1 MKHPLQE
8 IRLFMSYPRNMR
20 VLLITNFVYAF
31 TYPVVGLFV
40 GAYLM
45 RKSDNDVKVPILY
58 QLMQYVGI
66 PITFLI
72 NGWLLRAIPVA
83 WLYSLGMLVSGV
95 SIAWMMSLS
104 QLSLSGIAI
113 AGLLMGMASGL
124 YWSNRDYLANVS
136 TNDDNRN
143 YYYGLESFLGTTVG
157 IGLPVLVGAFINWY
171 IGRGAPAAGA
181 YRILAAGVFV
191 ISIFASV
198 VINQGQFKNP
208 PQVKF
213 LYFRFHP
220 LWMRLQAL
228 AAIKGL
234 SSGYTVMVPAIL
246 TMLFLKG
253 KEGSLGVI
261 QSSGQLLTAAL
272 LYLIGRL
279 AKPRHRIPMYIAGM
293 ALYAVATIPNALFYN
308 QFGAL
313 WFMVCLLLA
322 QPLADMADTTVQML
336 TIDTVSAIE
345 GRNMYAYILNR
356 EFGYFVGRAG
366 GLIIFLIL
374 AYGISN
380 TAALRYALLAI
391 GFVQLST
398 IWVIRALVNGCAK
411 YAPKIPEPALEE
423 EIAGALREA
432 GVGTPPSE
440 VLPAR
445 SFTV

>member
-1 MKHPLQE
+1 MKNPLHE

-20 VLLITNFVYAF
+20 VLLITNLIFAF
-31 TYPVVGLFV
+31 NGPVIGLFV

-45 RKSDNDVKVPILY
+45 RKSDNDVKVPITY

-66 PITFLI
+66 PITFLV
-72 NGWLLRAIPVA
+72 NGWLLRAVPVA
-83 WLYSLGMLVSGV
+83 WLYSLGMLISGV

-104 QLSLSGIAI
+104 QLSLAGIAI

-124 YWSNRDYLANVS
+124 YWSNRDFLAVAS
-136 TNDDNRN
+136 TNDGNRN
-143 YYYGLESFLGTTVG
+143 YYYGLESFLGTSVG
-157 IGLPVLVGAFINWY
+157 IGMPVLIGAFIHWF
-171 IGRGAPAAGA
+171 IGRGAEAGA
-181 YRILAAGVFV
+181 YRILAGGVFV
-191 ISIFASV
+191 VSLVASAV
-198 VINQGQFKNP
+198 VNQGHFKNP
-208 PQVKF
+208 PQTKF
-213 LYFRFHP
+213 VYFRFHP

-246 TMLFLKG
+246 TMIFLKG

-261 QSSGQLLTAAL
+261 QSSGQLLTAVL
-272 LYLIGRL
+272 LYVIGRI
-279 AKPRHRIPMYIAGM
+279 AKPKHRIPMYIAGM
-293 ALYAVATIPNALFYN
+293 GLYAIATIPNALVFN
-308 QFGAL
+308 QFAAL
-313 WFMVCLLLA
+313 WFMIFLLLA

-345 GRNMYAYILNR
+345 GRSMYAYILNR

-380 TAALRYALLAI
+380 TAALRYALLII

-398 IWVIRALVNGCAK
+398 IWVIRSLVKGCAK
-411 YAPKIPEPALEE
+411 YAPAIPQPSVLE

-432 GVGTPPSE
+432 GIGNPPSE

-445 SFTV
+445 SFTT